1 MAPPYESLEV
11 WQLSHDL
18 ALKVYQVTSR
28 FPDSEKY
35 GLVSQIRRAAVAIPT
50 NVVEGNARRHRRE
63 YVQFCHVARAS
74 AVEVRY
80 LLRLSLDLGF
90 LSREDFDVLDDGY
103 DRVSKM
109 LYGLTKSLAMAGL

>member
-1 MAPPYESLEV
+1 MVPPYESLEV
-11 WQLSHDL
+11 WQMSHDL

-35 GLVSQIRRAAVAIPT
+35 GLVSQIRRAAISIPT
-50 NVVEGNARRHRRE
+50 NIVEGNARHHRRE

-80 LLRLSLDLGF
+80 LLRVSLDLGI
-90 LSREDFDVLDDGY
+90 LLRADFDALDSGY

-109 LYGLTKSLAMAGL
+109 LHGLTKSLATVGL